1 MATLLSKFRIFRKMS
16 HKKAL
21 KAYKNMNYEQM
32 MSYLKPLT
40 ADEFIN
46 I

>member
-16 HKKAL
+16 HKRAL

-32 MSYLKPLT
+32 MSYLKPMT
-40 ADEFIN
+40 PEEFISL
-46 I
+46 